1 MYNKTRKNRSRT
13 GGGCGC
19 DLMRGGG
26 GNNNNNDKRMGPK
39 AQAFANAVT
48 KTLRNRNKK
57 REEKVKAKRAA
68 EVEARRRQAFVAQNV
83 SNVLQNNGNSGK
95 NFIDKLIEN
104 PEYADEICDKFCEF
118 LDDLNEMRDEADSEG
133 NYQLSGEISNKKAEI
148 AEKLL
153 SIFGK
158 KAVAAAPSAPA
169 GPPGNVNGP
178 GRQVVN
184 NFGANLANIL
194 SGLRL

>member
-1 MYNKTRKNRSRT
+1 MYNKTRKNRLRA

-26 GNNNNNDKRMGPK
+26 NNNNNVRMGPK
-39 AQAFANAVT
+39 AKSFANAVK
-48 KTLRNRNKK
+48 KTLRNREKK
-57 REEKVKAKRAA
+57 QEERAKAKRAA

-83 SNVLQNNGNSGK
+83 GSILQNNANANNGK

-118 LDDLNEMRDEADSEG
+118 LDDLNEMRDEADAEG
-133 NYQLSGEISNKKAEI
+133 NFQLSGEISNKKAEI

-158 KAVAAAPSAPA
+158 KAAAAPA
-169 GPPGNVNGP
+169 GPPGNINGP
-178 GRQVVN
+178 SRQVVN
-184 NFGANLANIL
+184 NFGENLANIL